1 MFKYDFRERDVQN
14 IMKELWMFK
23 YNEQGYSNL
32 QDKLGTYK
40 YFSSAGDV
48 RTWTKNKMP

>member
-23 YNEQGYSNL
+23 YNEIGIFKFSGKTRDIQIFFKRRGFSNM
-32 QDKLGTYK
+32 DKK
-40 YFSSAGDV
+40 
-48 RTWTKNKMP
+48 